1 MIPLRAEIREQ
12 SRREGKGRTIVRFR
26 NRSFPQFAFS
36 RPELRKC
43 HFLLAAVLSS
53 LSPPSTLLRFPLS
66 PSIVPGP
73 NSVARARAR
82 TTFPRNVSSANQRE
96 ILRGRFKGADVFPKR
111 PRPAAI
117 LPREKIYSLSFSL
130 CNRFDLFSMLQIPLR
145 YFLALRLLKRTPQ
158 ESKYQSKYPKAGKH
172 LYPFVL
178 YTTDLSWNNT

>member
-1 MIPLRAEIREQ
+1 MRAEIREQ

-117 LPREKIYSLSFSL
+117 LPREKIYSLSLSSQSFRSL
-130 CNRFDLFSMLQIPLR
+130 FDAPNTAPILSRFKTIKTHSPRVEISIEISEGGQTFV
-145 YFLALRLLKRTPQ
+145 
-158 ESKYQSKYPKAGKH
+158 
-172 LYPFVL
+172 PFCVVH
-178 YTTDLSWNNT
+178 DRSIVE